1 MSAVKALA
9 FSAVVLSA
17 ATHSAMAGA
26 LDTADLNW
34 ISWTPHGVIQTP
46 SYSSTATT
54 ASLFGLGSSPRRLG
68 VGPRGPL
75 TAPVAVAAPVTMA
88 SGRIRPPASA
98 AAVAAPSA
106 QPAVYDAFINLGS
119 GPYPDANYLTT
130 GGAQAWY
137 NSPQVASIFGGTPN
151 AQQRAQFT
159 QAVLQD
165 VQQTFAGSG
174 VPVTLTADP
183 NAPAAHTLSVVSNTV
198 SAWGPVL
205 GLTNIGSN
213 GFDFVDQAAKA
224 ASNVNQLEWI
234 VAHNVSHEL
243 MLAFGVPENYDQT
256 GNFIDARNANLAMMV
271 NPTATFSQSAAQ
283 ALLAQNF
290 LTSNEPMHQGA
301 QTIGAQLIGAQPV
314 PEPSTIAA
322 WTLALGGVVLVRSR
336 RAKTA
341 A

>member
-9 FSAVVLSA
+9 LSAVVLAA
-17 ATHSAMAGA
+17 ATHPAMAGA
-26 LDTADLNW
+26 IDPSNFSW
-34 ISWTPHGVIQTP
+34 ISWTPNGVIQTP
-46 SYSSTATT
+46 SNSSTATT
-54 ASLFGLGSSPRRLG
+54 ASLFGLGSTPQASTAAP
-68 VGPRGPL
+68 VAAPMFAPTTYAPAA
-75 TAPVAVAAPVTMA
+75 TAPATAPAATYAVAAPA
-88 SGRIRPPASA
+88 
-98 AAVAAPSA
+98 A
-106 QPAVYDAFINLGS
+106 QPPVYDAFINLGS

-137 NSPQVASIFGGTPN
+137 NSPQVAALFGGTPN

-183 NAPAAHTLSVVSNTV
+183 SATASHTLSVVSNTV

-213 GFDFVDQAAKA
+213 GFDFVDQATKA

-243 MLAFGVPENYDQT
+243 MLAFGVPENYDQS
-256 GNFIDARNANLAMMV
+256 GNFIDARNANLAMML
-271 NPTATFSQSAAQ
+271 NANAKFSQSASQ
-283 ALLAQNF
+283 ALLAQDF

-301 QTIGAQLIGAQPV
+301 QTIGAQLIGAQTV

-322 WTLALGGVVLVRSR
+322 WTLALGGIVLVRNR
-336 RAKTA
+336 RNRPA